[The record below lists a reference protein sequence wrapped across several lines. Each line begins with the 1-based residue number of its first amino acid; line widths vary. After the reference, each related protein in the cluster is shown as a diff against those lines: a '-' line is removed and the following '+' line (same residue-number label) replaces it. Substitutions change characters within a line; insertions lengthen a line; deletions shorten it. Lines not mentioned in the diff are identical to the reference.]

1 MAIQEPSDLLTSI
14 VSLLRIFWRVNEGNE
29 AFRAATLQAAEAM
42 IPDPPDKEAHERD
55 LVDLLASELVA
66 TAIGILDSAPGA
78 LSAEDLAVLLAA
90 AQLLDEWHRPIANDL
105 SGEQWQ
111 ARTVPHIQA
120 QTRLNVAGAYNTN
133 KDVGLLVPRHC
144 PDFHLCPA
152 DWLKAEVLKEF
163 AAGDGVTVHFDA
175 RQYLQFT
182 AMLPAKIIAS
192 APDGG
197 AGPDRDIAVERRG
210 VAADVPVPNR
220 DTPHRVLVAPVL
232 EAKNE
237 VTLSSDG
244 TRYRVVSHDFE
255 ERAAAIVD
263 AAYTRQGSILFTPE
277 MALSDASYRAFR
289 AALRA
294 RHSMASAAG
303 ALPPLAYAIVGVMS
317 HEGVTPRNFVAV
329 LAGDG
334 RVLAEQDKISR
345 WDLTPDEQR
354 WLGLGK
360 DGDTLPDWLEESI
373 APSEGVA
380 VLDLPGFGRLMVL
393 ICADMSIE
401 EPGDFLYVNG
411 GVNWVYAPIMDR
423 TWRPRRDGS
432 KENWIVAR
440 SLRAA
445 RASRGN
451 VVVTNSMPLTTVC
464 NETNAVRGIAY
475 PASAVCHVALML
487 DGRDDNPASAIKD
500 VDLLKTDVVVCED
513 WYDGWEGFFHPK

>member
-1 MAIQEPSDLLTSI
+1 
-14 VSLLRIFWRVNEGNE
+14 
-29 AFRAATLQAAEAM
+29 
-42 IPDPPDKEAHERD
+42 
-55 LVDLLASELVA
+55 
-66 TAIGILDSAPGA
+66 
-78 LSAEDLAVLLAA
+78 
-90 AQLLDEWHRPIANDL
+90 
-105 SGEQWQ
+105 
-111 ARTVPHIQA
+111 
-120 QTRLNVAGAYNTN
+120 
-133 KDVGLLVPRHC
+133 
-144 PDFHLCPA
+144 
-152 DWLKAEVLKEF
+152 
-163 AAGDGVTVHFDA
+163 
-175 RQYLQFT
+175 
-182 AMLPAKIIAS
+182 
-192 APDGG
+192 
-197 AGPDRDIAVERRG
+197 
-210 VAADVPVPNR
+210 
-220 DTPHRVLVAPVL
+220 
-232 EAKNE
+232 
-237 VTLSSDG
+237 
-244 TRYRVVSHDFE
+244 
-255 ERAAAIVD
+255 
-263 AAYTRQGSILFTPE
+263 
-277 MALSDASYRAFR
+277 
-289 AALRA
+289 
-294 RHSMASAAG
+294 MASAAG